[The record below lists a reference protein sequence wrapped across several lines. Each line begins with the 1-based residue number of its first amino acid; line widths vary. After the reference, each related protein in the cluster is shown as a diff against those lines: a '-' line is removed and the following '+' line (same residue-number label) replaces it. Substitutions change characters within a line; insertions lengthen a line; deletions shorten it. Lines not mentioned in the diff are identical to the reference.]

1 MRVTLII
8 GSLKLGG
15 AERVMSLMAN
25 YWATHGWSVT
35 LITLTKDRPFFDLE
49 PAVRHVPLGVI
60 GESATPIAAVWN
72 NIQRVW
78 ALRRAI
84 QASNPEAVISFLDV
98 TNILTI
104 LATRGMHVPV
114 IVSER
119 TVPDPTIYS
128 PGKAWVML
136 RRWVYPWADR
146 VVLQSTHYKRFFSPA
161 VQRICRVI
169 PNPVVL
175 PEQHRVDLNTEH
187 GISLSPTS
195 EKMIIGLGRLHA
207 SKGFDVLIQ
216 AFARIAPRHPDWRLT
231 IWGEGVE
238 RDKLETLRQ
247 QLHLEDR
254 VLLPGATRQP
264 HLVLQQADIFVLSSR
279 REGFPN
285 ALCEAMANGLP
296 VISFDCPF
304 GPREV
309 IRDSVDGLL
318 VPNGDVDTLVQAM
331 DNLMSDESMRQRL
344 ATRAPD
350 VLERFGIEK
359 VMGMWE
365 ELLLDSCSMPC
376 KIA

>member
-8 GSLKLGG
+8 GSLALGG

-25 YWATHGWSVT
+25 YWATHGWSIT
-35 LITLTKDRPFFDLE
+35 LITLVQERPFFDLE
-49 PAVRHVPLGVI
+49 PGVRHVPLGVT

-72 NIQRVW
+72 NIKRVW

-84 QASNPEAVISFLDV
+84 QASKPQAVISFLDV

-104 LATRGMHVPV
+104 LATRGMRVPV

-128 PGKAWVML
+128 PGKAWVVL

-146 VVLQSTHYKRFFSPA
+146 VVLQSKHYKQFFSPA
-161 VQRICRVI
+161 VRKISRVI

-175 PEQHRVDLNTEH
+175 PEQPRVEQNTTCVP
-187 GISLSPTS
+187 SLPPTS

-207 SKGFDVLIQ
+207 SKGFDLLVQ
-216 AFARIAPRHPDWRLT
+216 AFARVAPKYPNWRLT
-231 IWGEGVE
+231 IWGEGPE
-238 RDKLETLRQ
+238 RDNLETQRQ
-247 QLHLEDR
+247 RLHLEDR
-254 VLLPGATRQP
+254 VSLPGATRQP
-264 HLVLQQADIFVLSSR
+264 YDVMQQADMFVLSSR
-279 REGFPN
+279 IEGFPN
-285 ALCEAMANGLP
+285 ALCEAMASGLP

-309 IRDSVDGLL
+309 VRDGIDGLL
-318 VPNGDVDTLVQAM
+318 VPDSDVDALAQAM
-331 DNLMSDESMRQRL
+331 DNLMADEAMRLRL

-350 VLERFGIEK
+350 VVERFGIQK
-359 VMGMWE
+359 VMEMWDHTIQGA
-365 ELLLDSCSMPC
+365 LS
-376 KIA
+376 